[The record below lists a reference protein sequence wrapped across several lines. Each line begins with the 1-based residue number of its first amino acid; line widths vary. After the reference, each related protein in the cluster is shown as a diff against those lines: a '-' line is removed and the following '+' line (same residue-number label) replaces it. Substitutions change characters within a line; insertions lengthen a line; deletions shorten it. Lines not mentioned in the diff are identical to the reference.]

1 MVEEIFG
8 PVFTA
13 FVYDDSALEETLDLI
28 DSSTS
33 FALTGAVFAE
43 DREFLVQ
50 AAERLKMSSGNFY
63 INDKSTGAVVG
74 QQPFGGGLLSGK
86 KSKTITNLSSF
97 PYFFK
102 INI

>member
-1 MVEEIFG
+1 MVGEIFG
-8 PVFTA
+8 PVLTA

-50 AAERLKMSSGNFY
+50 AAERLKMSCGNFY

-74 QQPFGGGLLSGK
+74 QQPFGGGRLSGK
-86 KSKTITNLSSF
+86 KSKTISNLSSI